1 MPLFYTIMKNLW
13 FLSKWILPITLIPV
27 ISFSVYAHPGRTD
40 SSGGHYDHSTG
51 EYHYHHGYPAH
62 QHPDGVCPYDFD
74 DKTSQSSGS
83 SNKNSTQ
90 KIVPKRFTSEPPE
103 NNGVLSAYQRSSEK
117 SQNLE
122 KQVNALKLQ
131 LENAKEE
138 INTVNLQLNQAQQYL
153 GCAIAIFF
161 ALGIPTVWFL
171 YHSIKDYKKHSSDL
185 QSLQET
191 NKQLQE
197 ECLLLKETDWI
208 GKLNQM
214 EQQKNTLMQSND
226 ELQTQITA
234 LQKELKDIKL
244 FSSSLQYEKS
254 KLDHTKQHL
263 ESHIESLQNDL
274 AKTQQVLQRTLTAAK
289 QESEYSSFLRSQ
301 LESLTTDAL
310 SFPKDF
316 LYKAGV
322 PNGVTFDS
330 NYLPHYYVKPSVEK
344 NMRVY
349 ISPTGKCYHRVFG
362 CSGATIQVHLF
373 TVADK
378 YIPCE
383 RCIPYEARNY
393 KIPNWYYEF
402 LQLLNQ
408 YVQNNP
414 QIEDTDSSLISDET
428 VKTSQ

>member
-1 MPLFYTIMKNLW
+1 MKKIR
-13 FLSKWILPITLIPV
+13 FLSKWILPIFLIPI

-40 SSGGHYDHSTG
+40 SRGGHYNRSTG

-74 DKTSQSSGS
+74 DRTGHSSGS
-83 SNKNSTQ
+83 SSKLSRDQEPNLNSQLKNAQ
-90 KIVPKRFTSEPPE
+90 
-103 NNGVLSAYQRSSEK
+103 A
-117 SQNLE
+117 
-122 KQVNALKLQ
+122 KL
-131 LENAKEE
+131 
-138 INTVNLQLNQAQQYL
+138 NTVTMQLNSANEDLKKTQHYL
-153 GCAIAIFF
+153 SYAIAIFS

-171 YHSIKDYKKHSSDL
+171 YHSIKDNKKHSSDL
-185 QSLQET
+185 QALQET
-191 NKQLQE
+191 NKRLQE
-197 ECLLLKETDWI
+197 ECSRLKQTDWI
-208 GKLNQM
+208 DKLNQM

-226 ELQTQITA
+226 ELQTQINA

-244 FSSSLQYEKS
+244 FYSSLQYEKT
-254 KLDHTKQHL
+254 KLEHTKQQL
-263 ESHIESLQNDL
+263 EFHIERLQNDL

-289 QESEYSSFLRSQ
+289 QEAEYSSSLRSQ

-310 SFPKDF
+310 SFPKEF

-344 NMRVY
+344 HMRVY
-349 ISPTGKCYHRVFG
+349 ISPAGKCYHRVFG

-402 LQLLNQ
+402 LKLLNQ
-408 YVQNNP
+408 YVQDNP
-414 QIEDTDSSLISDET
+414 QLEATNPSLISDET
-428 VKTSQ
+428 FKASQ

>member
-1 MPLFYTIMKNLW
+1 MKKLW

-40 SSGGHYDHSTG
+40 SRGGHYNRSTG

-62 QHPDGVCPYDFD
+62 QHPNGVCPYDFND
-74 DKTSQSSGS
+74 RTGQSSGS
-83 SNKNSTQ
+83 SNRISRDQEPDLNSQLKNAQ
-90 KIVPKRFTSEPPE
+90 
-103 NNGVLSAYQRSSEK
+103 A
-117 SQNLE
+117 
-122 KQVNALKLQ
+122 KL
-131 LENAKEE
+131 
-138 INTVNLQLNQAQQYL
+138 NTVTMQLNSANEDLKKTQHYL
-153 GCAIAIFF
+153 GCAIAIFS

-171 YHSIKDYKKHSSDL
+171 YHSIIDNKKHTSDL
-185 QSLQET
+185 QALQET
-191 NKQLQE
+191 NKHLQE
-197 ECLLLKETDWI
+197 ECSRLKQTDWI
-208 GKLNQM
+208 DKLNQM

-226 ELQTQITA
+226 ELQTQINA

-244 FSSSLQYEKS
+244 FYSSLQYEKS
-254 KLDHTKQHL
+254 KLDHTKQQL
-263 ESHIESLQNDL
+263 EFHIERLQNDL

-289 QESEYSSFLRSQ
+289 QEAEYSSSLRSQ

-310 SFPKDF
+310 SFPKEF

-322 PNGVTFDS
+322 PNGVTFDN

-344 NMRVY
+344 HMRVY

-402 LQLLNQ
+402 LKLLNQ
-408 YVQNNP
+408 YVQDNP
-414 QIEDTDSSLISDET
+414 QIEATDPSLISDET
-428 VKTSQ
+428 VKASQ

>member
-1 MPLFYTIMKNLW
+1 M
-13 FLSKWILPITLIPV
+13 
-27 ISFSVYAHPGRTD
+27 YAHPGRTD
-40 SSGGHYDHSTG
+40 SRGGHYNRSTG

-74 DKTSQSSGS
+74 DRTGHSSGS
-83 SNKNSTQ
+83 SNKISRDQEPDLNSQ
-90 KIVPKRFTSEPPE
+90 LK
-103 NNGVLSAYQRSSEK
+103 
-117 SQNLE
+117 
-122 KQVNALKLQ
+122 NAQAKL
-131 LENAKEE
+131 
-138 INTVNLQLNQAQQYL
+138 NTVTMQLNSANEDLKKTQRYL
-153 GCAIAIFF
+153 GYAIAIFS
-161 ALGIPTVWFL
+161 ALGIPAVWFL
-171 YHSIKDYKKHSSDL
+171 YHSIKDNKKHASDL
-185 QSLQET
+185 QALQET
-191 NKQLQE
+191 NKRLQE
-197 ECLLLKETDWI
+197 ECSRLKQTDWI
-208 GKLNQM
+208 DKLNQM

-226 ELQTQITA
+226 ELQTQINA

-244 FSSSLQYEKS
+244 FYSSLQYEKA
-254 KLDHTKQHL
+254 KLDHTKQQL
-263 ESHIESLQNDL
+263 EFHIERLQNDL

-289 QESEYSSFLRSQ
+289 QEAEYSSSLRSQ

-310 SFPKDF
+310 SFPKEF

-344 NMRVY
+344 HMRVY

-414 QIEDTDSSLISDET
+414 QIETTDSSPISDET
-428 VKTSQ
+428 ASQ

>member
-1 MPLFYTIMKNLW
+1 MKKLW

-40 SSGGHYDHSTG
+40 SSGGHYDRSTG
-51 EYHYHHGYPAH
+51 EYNYHHGYPAH
-62 QHPDGVCPYDFD
+62 QHPDGVCPYNFD

-83 SNKNSTQ
+83 SNNKSTQ
-90 KIVPKRFTSEPPE
+90 RTVPKRFTSEPSE
-103 NNGVLSAYQRSSEK
+103 NDGVLSAYQRANEK

-122 KQVNALKLQ
+122 KQVNNLNFQ

-138 INTVNLQLNQAQQYL
+138 INTVNLQLSQTQQYL
-153 GCAIAIFF
+153 GYAIAIFS

-171 YHSIKDYKKHSSDL
+171 YHSIIDNKKHTSDL
-185 QSLQET
+185 QALQET
-191 NKQLQE
+191 NKHLQE
-197 ECLLLKETDWI
+197 ECSRLKQTDWI
-208 GKLNQM
+208 DKLNQM

-226 ELQTQITA
+226 ELQTQINA

-244 FSSSLQYEKS
+244 FYSSLQYEKS
-254 KLDHTKQHL
+254 KLDHTKQQL
-263 ESHIESLQNDL
+263 EFHIERLQNDL

-289 QESEYSSFLRSQ
+289 QEAEYSSSLRSQ

-310 SFPKDF
+310 SFPKEF

-344 NMRVY
+344 HMRVY
-349 ISPTGKCYHRVFG
+349 ISPTRKCYHRVFG

-383 RCIPYEARNY
+383 RCIPYEAQNY

-402 LQLLNQ
+402 LKLLNQ
-408 YVQNNP
+408 YVQDNP
-414 QIEDTDSSLISDET
+414 QIEATDPSLISAET
-428 VKTSQ
+428 VKASQ